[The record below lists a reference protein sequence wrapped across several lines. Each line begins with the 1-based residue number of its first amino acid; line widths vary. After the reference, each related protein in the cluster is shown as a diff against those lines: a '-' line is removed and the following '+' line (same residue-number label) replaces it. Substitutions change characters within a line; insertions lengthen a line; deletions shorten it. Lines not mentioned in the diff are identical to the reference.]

1 LTEGDSTGFYVNF
14 GACIVFGSA
23 IRCAQATVKG
33 LAKGVIPGSCSCIAF
48 AVGVFRFR
56 KFRVLIPRRQRQPVG
71 FVDAPHV
78 SWAGAEIVL
87 SGSVVW
93 RITCPAALV
102 NFPQGIGDIPIE
114 LIYQLAVT
122 GKVHL
127 AKAFI
132 GEGPVQ
138 PMGVAN
144 GAAEIGITSAR

>member
-1 LTEGDSTGFYVNF
+1 MAL
-14 GACIVFGSA
+14 
-23 IRCAQATVKG
+23 
-33 LAKGVIPGSCSCIAF
+33 

-56 KFRVLIPRRQRQPVG
+56 TFRVLIPRRQRQPVG

-78 SWAGAEIVL
+78 SWAGAENVL

-127 AKAFI
+127 TKTFI
-132 GEGPVQ
+132 IEGTVQ

-144 GAAEIGITSAR
+144 GAAEIGITSARVAGIVSFQVGPGFKIAGFVAAALSGIVGKSGVKAPRQLYLSSSC